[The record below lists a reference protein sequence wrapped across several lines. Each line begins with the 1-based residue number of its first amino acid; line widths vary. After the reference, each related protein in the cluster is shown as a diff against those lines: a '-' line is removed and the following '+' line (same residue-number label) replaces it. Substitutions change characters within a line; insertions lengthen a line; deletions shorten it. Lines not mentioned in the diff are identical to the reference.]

1 MCMDTGILATL
12 HLHLIFPL
20 RQSLAQIL
28 VIQDRPEFGFCL
40 YSRFSPLS
48 REGRLEGDLSS
59 DPFWHLLC
67 RTSHTQSLEYWNSFT
82 ELQAKWDIYLV
93 LVESGYVSPLWGT
106 RLLRQNAVQFL
117 GSISTRTFQQLEMQS
132 NKGCVTLWPLPFTVK
147 SILVQKKNYE
157 NSNISPCKNII
168 FKKIL

>member
-1 MCMDTGILATL
+1 MCVDAGILATL
-12 HLHLIFPL
+12 HLHLMFPL
-20 RQSLAQIL
+20 RQSLGQIL

-48 REGRLEGDLSS
+48 REGRLEEDLSP

-106 RLLRQNAVQFL
+106 CLLRQTAVQFW
-117 GSISTRTFQQLEMQS
+117 GQSVPATFQQLEMQS
-132 NKGCVTLWPLPFTVK
+132 NKGCITLWPCHL
-147 SILVQKKNYE
+147 Q
-157 NSNISPCKNII
+157 
-168 FKKIL
+168 